1 MDLSVLSFA
10 ALVAV
15 ISVSWMPRVNAG
27 ILALGASW
35 VIGFYLAG
43 MPIHDVV
50 HFFPFSLFITLF
62 GVTLFFGLASA
73 NGTLDRL
80 SHLAV
85 LAAKGKARNLPII
98 FFLMALVLST
108 IGPGNIGAVA
118 LLAPLAMT
126 VGKKSGISG
135 LMMTVMLV
143 SGANAGT
150 FSPFAVT
157 GIISNGLIANLGLVM
172 NPWTQVYL
180 PSLLIQTG
188 IAFVSY
194 VVFSFYIKKKG
205 KPLKDFDST
214 QLRISGEPWSPA
226 QQWTLVAIVALVVGT
241 VLLRADVGYL
251 AIGLGAILTLSG
263 AADTDEAMKIV
274 PWSVIMMVC
283 GLSSLIAVLEQTG
296 GLSLFVSFLAKISNP
311 QNVTGVMAFVAGFVS
326 IFSSSSGVVLPTF
339 IPTVLSLIE
348 KIGGGNPVAVIA
360 SINVGSHVVDVSP
373 LSTLGALC
381 IAAAAY
387 HENKQKLFRHLL
399 IYGFLMTFF
408 GAAVCYLSFGFLD
421 SYRFHW

>member
-1 MDLSVLSFA
+1 MDLSVISFG

-15 ISVSWMPRVNAG
+15 IAVSWMPRVNAG
-27 ILALGASW
+27 ILALSVSW

-50 HFFPFSLFITLF
+50 HYFPFSLFLTLF

-98 FFLMALVLST
+98 FFFMALILSS

-126 VGKKSGISG
+126 VGKKAGISG

-143 SGANAGT
+143 NGANAGT

-157 GIISNGLIANLGLVM
+157 GIIVNGLIANLGLAM
-172 NPWTQVYL
+172 NPWSQIYL
-180 PSLLIQTG
+180 PSLLTQTV
-188 IAFVSY
+188 IAFASY

-205 KPLKDFDST
+205 RVLKDFDPA
-214 QLRISGEPWSPA
+214 QLKMPGEPWSSA
-226 QQWTLVAIVALVVGT
+226 QQWTLVAIIALAIGT
-241 VLLRADVGYL
+241 VALRADVGFL
-251 AIGLGAILTLSG
+251 AIGLAAILTLSG

-283 GLSSLIAVLEQTG
+283 GLSSLIAILEQTG
-296 GLSLFVSFLAKISNP
+296 GFSLFVSILAKVANP
-311 QNVTGVMAFVAGFVS
+311 HNVTGVMAFVAGLVS
-326 IFSSSSGVVLPTF
+326 IVSSSSGVVLPTF
-339 IPTVLSLIE
+339 IPTVLSLID
-348 KIGGGNPVAVIA
+348 KIGGGNPVAVIS
-360 SINVGSHVVDVSP
+360 SINVGTHVVDVSP

-381 IAAAAY
+381 IAAAAS
-387 HENKQKLFRHLL
+387 HENKRKLFRHLL

-408 GAAVCYLSFGFLD
+408 GAAVCYLFFGFLM
-421 SYRFHW
+421 S